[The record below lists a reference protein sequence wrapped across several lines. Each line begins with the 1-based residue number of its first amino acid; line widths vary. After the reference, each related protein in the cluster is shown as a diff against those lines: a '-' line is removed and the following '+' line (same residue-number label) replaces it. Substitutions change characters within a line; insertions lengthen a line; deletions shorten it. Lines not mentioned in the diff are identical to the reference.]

1 MFKEQIGEE
10 IDARDKTEENSMPQD
25 ISKMETIKQITERK
39 SRKKEQINMRNR
51 MQSVNGLKDIT
62 SHDKPRDLF
71 KDLIKSVGNDLIK
84 DDVQNWVSYKF
95 KRYKLEKNLHKIKN
109 LLVSRQITGPRFIMA
124 WIKIFD
130 ITKQVFLLELEQDSD
145 VLIPI
150 ELSQDKLPMSFR
162 YYDPIIMLIQEKL
175 SKDRRSYLMVK
186 KQVNIIFDKRL
197 SLEGQ
202 YN

>member
-175 SKDRRSYLMVK
+175 SKNRRSYLMVK